1 MITNI
6 ILYEWVVLCISWT
19 WWWSSPALFLWP
31 WKQVYFLPHLD
42 GKVSDGL
49 KTYQLVNGKC
59 EPNEKLTLD
68 VDVIMEGENYG
79 EAKVTM
85 Y

>member
-1 MITNI
+1 
-6 ILYEWVVLCISWT
+6 
-19 WWWSSPALFLWP
+19 
-31 WKQVYFLPHLD
+31 
-42 GKVSDGL
+42 
-49 KTYQLVNGKC
+49 VNGKC